1 VGRQFSEVLMGIGV
15 SLFLIAVGAV
25 LKFAVS
31 GTVSGLDITT
41 VGVILMVVGGAGL
54 LLSLLLLGVGRT
66 RHTTVV
72 QPVVGTPVVGTPV
85 IRNDTTY

>member
-1 VGRQFSEVLMGIGV
+1 MGIGV

-31 GTVSGLDITT
+31 GTVSGLDIST
-41 VGVILMVVGGAGL
+41 VGVILMIVGGAGL
-54 LLSLLLLGVGRT
+54 LLSLLLLGMGRT
-66 RHTTVV
+66 RRTTIV
-72 QPVVGTPVVGTPV
+72 QPVVGTPV